1 MTANARGGD
10 PPTLLV
16 AGGARVDAGK
26 TTFSTGLLATLARRI
41 GDAVGVKPR
50 AGNDYWFDHDDV
62 RIAAGSGRLYGKD
75 ARKLAAAS
83 TRPLGLS
90 DSPGSSDSSADETAA
105 RGAVTPE
112 SINPLHRLWRPTP
125 GRTGMLGES
134 DRTFLCDRV
143 TSPAADGSGARFVL
157 NGAAADAGLIPESLR
172 DRLPLADAVRV
183 DDVDE
188 LDEMTAEA
196 YLPAFD
202 RLADRV
208 DDAAVPVVVESYGDV
223 AAPLSV
229 EYDAVAVVEPGRA
242 RIYAADR
249 YRKAREVASGSPRE
263 GSLEEHTGTVT
274 GMIEPLATT
283 RLPALSGEERGD
295 PEAVADRYEP
305 AYDALLD
312 AASA

>member
-1 MTANARGGD
+1 MSAGPSGGD

-26 TTFSTGLLATLARRI
+26 TTFSTGLLATLAART

-62 RIAAGSGRLYGKD
+62 RIATGSGRLYGKD

-83 TRPLGLS
+83 TRPLAAAAER
-90 DSPGSSDSSADETAA
+90 ADDDAA
-105 RGAVTPE
+105 GRGAVTPE

-143 TSPAADGSGARFVL
+143 APAGDAVGSRFVL
-157 NGAAADAGLIPESLR
+157 NGPAADAGLIPESLR
-172 DRLPLADAVRV
+172 ARLPLSEATRV
-183 DDVDE
+183 DDAAE
-188 LDEMTAEA
+188 LDAVTAET

-208 DDAAVPVVVESYGDV
+208 DGATAPVVVESYGDV
-223 AAPLSV
+223 AAPLSA

-242 RIYAADR
+242 RIYAGDR
-249 YRKAREVASGSPRE
+249 YRKARAVASGSPRE

-274 GMIEPLATT
+274 GMIEPLSTVP
-283 RLPALSGEERGD
+283 LPAVAGEERGD
-295 PEAVADRYEP
+295 PTVVADRYEP
-305 AYDALLD
+305 AYEALLD